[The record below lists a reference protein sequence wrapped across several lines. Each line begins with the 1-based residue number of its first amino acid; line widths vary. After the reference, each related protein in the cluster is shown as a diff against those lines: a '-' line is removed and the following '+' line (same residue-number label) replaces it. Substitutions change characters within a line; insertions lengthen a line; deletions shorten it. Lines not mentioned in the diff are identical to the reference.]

1 MDDAA
6 MLQVFKSLLVTIRW
20 PEAIAAFA
28 MVVQAFILLQHRKIL
43 REYGDTL
50 VKQAETAKM
59 IGHALEQHG
68 RILADHTRIMGSS
81 APHDGPLTTMI
92 CTTTGGRRGAA
103 RMAQQFGP
111 GTASGAV
118 TPAFL
123 YPND

>member
-68 RILADHTRIMGSS
+68 RILADHTRIMDEQFKFQKKIEAKIDRSLSS
-81 APHDGPLTTMI
+81 TPQTDSDPVLVPL
-92 CTTTGGRRGAA
+92 
-103 RMAQQFGP
+103 
-111 GTASGAV
+111 SK
-118 TPAFL
+118 
-123 YPND
+123 